1 MISRHTQKHGDGGN
15 LFTIITDAIDKDEGE
30 ALSGL
35 IEIPIFS
42 ENNKIRVYNGFAKFN
57 AIMGGTNRLQ
67 AVALNYVPLIK
78 DNKIDLSRVNQITVT
93 GTMEFGEI
101 TINTTLSSASKGIA
115 WYNIDT
121 LDIVLCYRRLAN
133 RCK

>member
-1 MISRHTQKHGDGGN
+1 MLSLTQSWVV
-15 LFTIITDAIDKDEGE
+15 LT
-30 ALSGL
+30 
-35 IEIPIFS
+35 
-42 ENNKIRVYNGFAKFN
+42 
-57 AIMGGTNRLQ
+57 RLQ

-121 LDIVLCYRRLAN
+121 LDIVLCYIEDLPIGAMKL
-133 RCK
+133 RCLISLKIHYMVVEKT